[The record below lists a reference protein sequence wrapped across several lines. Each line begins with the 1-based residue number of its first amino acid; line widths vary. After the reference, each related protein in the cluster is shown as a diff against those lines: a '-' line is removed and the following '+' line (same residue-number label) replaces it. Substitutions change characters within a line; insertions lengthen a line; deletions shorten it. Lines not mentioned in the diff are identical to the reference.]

1 MSETDNSIR
10 QDCDKC
16 GETARAYVFV
26 TNEVHDL
33 AFCGHHYT
41 EFEPLLVL
49 QGFGVSRDERES
61 LLPAKPK
68 TEEKV

>member
-1 MSETDNSIR
+1 MSQTDTSVR

-16 GETARAYVFV
+16 GITARAYVFV
-26 TNEVHDL
+26 TNEKYDL

-41 EFEPLLVL
+41 EYEPLLVL

-61 LLPAKPK
+61 LLPAKPSDK
-68 TEEKV
+68 ESV